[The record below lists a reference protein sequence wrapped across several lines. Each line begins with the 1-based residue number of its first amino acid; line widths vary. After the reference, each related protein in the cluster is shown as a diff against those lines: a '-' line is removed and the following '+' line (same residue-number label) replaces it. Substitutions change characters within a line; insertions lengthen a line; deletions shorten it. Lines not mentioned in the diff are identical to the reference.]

1 VKARADRRKLVTL
14 WLVDPQES
22 LKAPTAPK
30 GRASRRL
37 VINLLALAALF
48 AAPLYPERAEAFP
61 AELEVIAKVSIGKHP
76 KIIVRASQP
85 ALQAVIKLKRE
96 DGQVFNFSLGNIDAG
111 MVREL
116 RLDGRGGRHSYEGVM
131 SALVDEE
138 RMESPLSFETVVAEP
153 ISIQV
158 SRRDLDLEKRR
169 LQIFTNR
176 KVATAELTIIGLN
189 GHPIEQATKQVEN
202 WASGVPILLEWKHAT
217 REDLMRLEV
226 RVEDADGF
234 FNAISLTPWQVEI
247 PHEEVLFATASAEI
261 AQAEIPKL
269 EESLTRVRDALGRYA
284 EIKGVQLF
292 IAGHTDTR
300 GSSAHNLN
308 LSRRRAH
315 AIAAWFVQSGV
326 TIPVHFAGFGESA
339 PKVKTAD
346 EVDEAKNRRV
356 DYLLSVEAP
365 ELGRGGWSRLN

>member
-1 VKARADRRKLVTL
+1 MVKA
-14 WLVDPQES
+14 
-22 LKAPTAPK
+22 
-30 GRASRRL
+30 
-37 VINLLALAALF
+37 LALPTLLF
-48 AAPLYPERAEAFP
+48 APLLCPRSAQAFP

-76 KIIVRASQP
+76 RIIVRAFQP
-85 ALQAVIKLKRE
+85 ALEAVVKLKRE
-96 DGQVFNFSLGNIDAG
+96 DGQIFNFSLGNIDAG
-111 MVREL
+111 TVREL

-158 SRRDLDLEKRR
+158 SRRDLDLEKKK

-176 KVATAELTIIGLN
+176 KVSTAELTVIGLS

-202 WASGVPILLEWKHAT
+202 WASGVPILLEWKHAS

-234 FNAISLTPWQVEI
+234 YNAIQLTPWQVEI
-247 PHEEVLFATASAEI
+247 PHEEVLFATASAKI
-261 AQAEIPKL
+261 AEEEVPKL
-269 EESLTRVRDALGRYA
+269 EESLKRVKDALLRYT

-300 GSSAHNLN
+300 GSAAHNLD
-308 LSRRRAH
+308 LSRRRAQ
-315 AIAAWFVQSGV
+315 AIAAWFVQSDV
-326 TIPVHFAGFGESA
+326 KIPVHFEGFGEA
-339 PKVKTAD
+339 ALKVKTED
-346 EVDEAKNRRV
+346 EVDEAQNRRV
-356 DYLLSVEAP
+356 DYILSVEAP
-365 ELGRGGWSRLN
+365 ELARGGWKRLN